1 MGPVGAQIV
10 AEVLIGMLWCDHQSY
25 FYRDRNFT
33 PGAPC
38 ADKGKFGMTELIKYV
53 TK

>member
-1 MGPVGAQIV
+1 LGPVGAQIV
-10 AEVLIGMLWCDHQSY
+10 AEVLI
-25 FYRDRNFT
+25 T
-33 PGAPC
+33 PGAPY